1 MWNALRV
8 PIAFLVAPLMV
19 PLTITAFIAIDHSQI
34 LVAQGHT
41 IEGIRLFALGSG
53 IFAYAG
59 TIILGIPTY
68 VLLRKR
74 NMTAFWVAPVAGFIA
89 GAMQMLVIFNFS
101 ALPALVGGPLG
112 AVVGTAIWLNARPDR
127 QSH

>member
-19 PLTITAFIAIDHSQI
+19 PLIITAFIAIDHSQI

-53 IFAYAG
+53 IFAICWRPSYW
-59 TIILGIPTY
+59 
-68 VLLRKR
+68 
-74 NMTAFWVAPVAGFIA
+74 AFQFMGC
-89 GAMQMLVIFNFS
+89 S
-101 ALPALVGGPLG
+101 AS
-112 AVVGTAIWLNARPDR
+112 AI
-127 QSH
+127 